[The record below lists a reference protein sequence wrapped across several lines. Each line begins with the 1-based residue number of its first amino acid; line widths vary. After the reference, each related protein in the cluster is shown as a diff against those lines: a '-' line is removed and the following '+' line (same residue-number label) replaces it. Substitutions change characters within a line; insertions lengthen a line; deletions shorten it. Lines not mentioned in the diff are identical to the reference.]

1 MQVAI
6 VPGTPL
12 GSSQYKFKIFIENPQ
27 KDGEEEKKK
36 KEEKKEGEEKGRNEE
51 KEKEKPAPPAGPPP
65 PGLPPPPPPGL
76 PPPPPPGGVK
86 GFYFFTCLF
95 PTSYLLFYHRFLFEI
110 KLTFIL
116 YFRKSRFPF
125 LRRVSH

>member
-27 KDGEEEKKK
+27 KDEEEEKKE
-36 KEEKKEGEEKGRNEE
+36 KEGGEEKDQNGIKEE

-86 GFYFFTCLF
+86 GFYFLF
-95 PTSYLLFYHRFLFEI
+95 HIFLFLI
-110 KLTFIL
+110 RVRLVCFISNRLL
-116 YFRKSRFPF
+116 YIYIYI
-125 LRRVSH
+125 